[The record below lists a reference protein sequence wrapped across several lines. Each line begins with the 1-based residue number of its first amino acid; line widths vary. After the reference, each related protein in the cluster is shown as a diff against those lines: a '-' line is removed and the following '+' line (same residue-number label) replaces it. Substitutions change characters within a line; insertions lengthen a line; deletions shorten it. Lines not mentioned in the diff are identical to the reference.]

1 MTYKDKVALV
11 QTESQLSY
19 VIESLAEIRWLKDG
33 GVEGERS
40 SVSLKLQGNT

>member
-33 GVEGERS
+33 VEGKRS
-40 SVSLKLQGNT
+40 SVRLKLEGNV